1 MRKTVAIAAL
11 VVFLAGCQGMGDKAK
26 TGAVA
31 GGVLGAVAGG
41 VIGHQ
46 TGSGLVGAGIGAAVG
61 AIAGGL
67 IGNEMDKSDQA
78 ATQANPNH
86 VTYASIVQRA
96 QAGEPADAI
105 IEDIKRTNS
114 RYQLTSEIIDYL
126 KKNKVSDKVIDYML
140 STASAEEKK

>member
-1 MRKTVAIAAL
+1 MRKKIAVAAL
-11 VVFLAGCQGMGDKAK
+11 IVFLTGCQGMGEKAK

-31 GGVLGAVAGG
+31 GGALGAIAGG
-41 VIGHQ
+41 VIGSQ
-46 TGSGLVGAGIGAAVG
+46 TGSGWAGAGIGAAVG

-78 ATQANPNH
+78 AKQANPAH
-86 VTYASIVQRA
+86 VTYASIVQRS
-96 QAGEPADAI
+96 QSGEPADAI
-105 IEDIKRTNS
+105 IGDIKNTNS

-126 KKNKVSDKVIDYML
+126 KKNKVSDKVIDCML